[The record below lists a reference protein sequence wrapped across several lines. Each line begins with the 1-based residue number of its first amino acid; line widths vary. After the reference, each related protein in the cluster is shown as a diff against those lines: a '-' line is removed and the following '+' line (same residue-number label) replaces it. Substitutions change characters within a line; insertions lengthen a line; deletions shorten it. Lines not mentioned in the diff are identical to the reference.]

1 MRNCTIWLCSGGLG
15 NTALIKQIMHKQI
28 ILWRHAD
35 AAPADIEQGEDDMQR
50 QLTTKGLFQAKK
62 MAAWLNQ
69 QLSESSILVSSPAER
84 AIQTA
89 KALKKKVIE
98 EYALRPSANLQEVV
112 EFLAGLEVENLA
124 KVEAETK
131 SRKSLIIVGH
141 QPWLGQL
148 VTHLTG
154 FSGAEISIKKGA
166 IWWLRLSLNT
176 PHKYQVFTVQTPAL
190 LKKLAH
196 KKIT

>member
-1 MRNCTIWLCSGGLG
+1 MSLTF
-15 NTALIKQIMHKQI
+15 KQI

-50 QLTTKGLFQAKK
+50 NLTTKGVSQAKK
-62 MAAWLNQ
+62 MATWLNL
-69 QLSESSILVSSPAER
+69 QLSKPSILVGSPALR
-84 AIQTA
+84 TMQTA
-89 KALKKKVIE
+89 EALKQKIIE
-98 EYALRPSANLQEVV
+98 AHALRPSANLQEVLK
-112 EFLAGLEVENLA
+112 FLTDL
-124 KVEAETK
+124 ETK
-131 SRKSLIIVGH
+131 NKDQIKLGNSLIIVGH

-176 PHKYQVFTVQTPAL
+176 PHKYKVFTVQTPGL
-190 LKKLAH
+190 LKKPVY
-196 KKIT
+196 

>member
-1 MRNCTIWLCSGGLG
+1 MSLTF
-15 NTALIKQIMHKQI
+15 KQI

-50 QLTTKGLFQAKK
+50 HLTTKGYIQAKK
-62 MAAWLNQ
+62 MAAWLSQ
-69 QLSESSILVSSPAER
+69 QLSGQLSESAILVSSPAER
-84 AIQTA
+84 ALQTA
-89 KALKKKVIE
+89 EALKQKMIE
-98 EYALRPSANLQEVV
+98 EYALRPSANLQEVLK
-112 EFLAGLEVENLA
+112 FLASLEA
-124 KVEAETK
+124 KNVTQMETEVK
-131 SRKSLIIVGH
+131 PRKSLIIVGH

-176 PHKYQVFTVQTPAL
+176 PHKYKVFTVQTPAL
-190 LKKLAH
+190 LKKPA
-196 KKIT
+196 

>member
-1 MRNCTIWLCSGGLG
+1 MSLTF
-15 NTALIKQIMHKQI
+15 KQI

-35 AAPADIEQGEDDMQR
+35 AAPADIEHGEDDMQR
-50 QLTTKGLFQAKK
+50 NLTKKGVGQAKK
-62 MAAWLNQ
+62 MATWLTQ
-69 QLSESSILVSSPAER
+69 QLSGQLSEPSILVSSPAER

-89 KALKKKVIE
+89 EALKQKIIE
-98 EYALRPSANLQEVV
+98 AHALRPSANLQEVLK
-112 EFLAGLEVENLA
+112 FLTDL
-124 KVEAETK
+124 ETK
-131 SRKSLIIVGH
+131 NKDQIKLGNSLIIVGH

-176 PHKYQVFTVQTPAL
+176 PHKYKVFTVQTPAL
-190 LKKLAH
+190 LKKPA
-196 KKIT
+196 

>member
-1 MRNCTIWLCSGGLG
+1 MSLTF
-15 NTALIKQIMHKQI
+15 KQI

-35 AAPADIEQGEDDMQR
+35 AATADIEQGEDDMHR
-50 QLTTKGLFQAKK
+50 QLTTKGLIQAKK

-69 QLSESSILVSSPAER
+69 QLSEQSILVSSPAER

-89 KALKKKVIE
+89 EALKQKIIE
-98 EYALRPSANLQEVV
+98 ENALRPSTNLQDVLK
-112 EFLAGLEVENLA
+112 FLASLEA
-124 KVEAETK
+124 KNTAQIEAEIK
-131 SRKSLIIVGH
+131 PRKSLIIVGH

-148 VTHLTG
+148 VTDLTG

-190 LKKLAH
+190 LKKTAH
-196 KKIT
+196 

>member
-1 MRNCTIWLCSGGLG
+1 MSLTF
-15 NTALIKQIMHKQI
+15 KQI

-50 QLTTKGLFQAKK
+50 QLTTKGLIQAKK
-62 MAAWLNQ
+62 MAAWLNL
-69 QLSESSILVSSPAER
+69 QLSEVSILVSSPAER
-84 AIQTA
+84 AVQTA
-89 KALKKKVIE
+89 EALKQKVIE
-98 EYALRPSANLQEVV
+98 EYALRPSANLQEVLK
-112 EFLAGLEVENLA
+112 FLASLEA
-124 KVEAETK
+124 KNTALIETEIK
-131 SRKSLIIVGH
+131 LRKSLIIVGH

-176 PHKYQVFTVQTPAL
+176 SHKYKVFRVQTPAL
-190 LKKLAH
+190 LKKPAH
-196 KKIT
+196 

>member
-1 MRNCTIWLCSGGLG
+1 MSLTF
-15 NTALIKQIMHKQI
+15 KQI

-50 QLTTKGLFQAKK
+50 QLTTKGLIQAKK
-62 MAAWLNQ
+62 MAAWLNL
-69 QLSESSILVSSPAER
+69 QLSEPSILVSSPAER
-84 AIQTA
+84 AMRTA
-89 KALKKKVIE
+89 EALKQKVIE
-98 EYALRPSANLQEVV
+98 EYALRPGANLQEVLK
-112 EFLAGLEVENLA
+112 FLASLEA
-124 KVEAETK
+124 KNVAQMEAEIK
-131 SRKSLIIVGH
+131 PRKNLIIVGH

-176 PHKYQVFTVQTPAL
+176 PHKYTVFTVQTSAL
-190 LKKLAH
+190 LKK
-196 KKIT
+196 